1 MSKSKLTYQTVLRWT
16 DDQCRE
22 YLEHQRWPNG
32 AVCPKCGT
40 SNPYVLERRTKTK
53 NKVQKLYKCRACR
66 KQFTATIGTIFED
79 SKIPL
84 NKWFAAIF
92 TMCASKK
99 GVSAHQLHRMLEV
112 TYKSAWFMSHRIR
125 EAMREKGKL
134 DLFTGTVEADETY
147 IGGKSRGH
155 YVWKERIKDEIEAGL
170 RPKPKFPH
178 HPRMD
183 KAVVFGILER
193 DGKAR
198 TITVPEVNAKTLGTI
213 LRDNLDLEKARL
225 ITDGSNAY
233 KHIKH
238 HVKHDVIDHE
248 ETYVSGD
255 IHIQGIENYWS
266 LLKRGLNG
274 IFQHVNRKYLPQYLS
289 EFQYRFN
296 NRKVTD
302 AERFASLVAQVQG
315 RLDWY
320 CQTPQPENPYA

>member
-1 MSKSKLTYQTVLRWT
+1 MSTSKLAYQTVLRWT

-32 AVCPKCGT
+32 AACPKCGT
-40 SNPYVLERRTKTK
+40 VNPYVLERKTKSK

-79 SKIPL
+79 SHIPL

-99 GVSAHQLHRMLEV
+99 GVSAHQLHRMLGV
-112 TYKSAWFMSHRIR
+112 TYKSAWFMAHRIR
-125 EAMREKGKL
+125 EAMRDKGIFVPL
-134 DLFTGTVEADETY
+134 SGTVEADETY

-155 YVWKERIKDEIEAGL
+155 FTWKERIQDEIKMGI
-170 RPKPKFPH
+170 RPKPH

-193 DGKAR
+193 KGKVR
-198 TITVPEVNAKTLGTI
+198 TITVPQVNAETLGTI
-213 LRDNLDLEKARL
+213 LRKNLDLPNTRL
-225 ITDGSNAY
+225 ITDGNKAY

-238 HVKHDVIDHE
+238 HVRHDVIDHE

-255 IHIQGIENYWS
+255 IHTQGIENYWS
-266 LLKRGLNG
+266 LLKRGLYG
-274 IFQHVNRKYLPQYLS
+274 IFQHVDRKYLPQYLS

-302 AERFASLVAQVQG
+302 AERFASLMTQTQG

-320 CQTPQPENPYA
+320 CQTNQAENPYA

>member
-1 MSKSKLTYQTVLRWT
+1 MSSKLTYQTVLRWT
-16 DDQCRE
+16 DEQCRE

-40 SNPYVLERRTKTK
+40 ANPYILERKSKTK
-53 NKVQKLYKCRACR
+53 NKVQKLYKCRTCR

-79 SKIPL
+79 SHIPL

-99 GVSAHQLHRMLEV
+99 GVSAHQLHRMLGV
-112 TYKSAWFMSHRIR
+112 TYKSAWFMAHRIR
-125 EAMREKGKL
+125 ESMRDKGV
-134 DLFTGTVEADETY
+134 FTQLSGTVEADETY

-155 YVWKERIKDEIEAGL
+155 YVWKERIKDEIEMGI

-193 DGKAR
+193 KGKVR
-198 TITVPEVNAKTLGTI
+198 TITVPQVNAETLGTI
-213 LRDNLDLEKARL
+213 LRGNLDLPNTRL
-225 ITDGSNAY
+225 ITDGNKAY
-233 KHIKH
+233 KHIKY

-266 LLKRGLNG
+266 LLKRGLYG
-274 IFQHVNRKYLPQYLS
+274 IFQHVGKKYLPQYLS

-302 AERFASLVAQVQG
+302 AERFASLMAQTQG

-320 CQTPQPENPYA
+320 CQTAQSENPYA